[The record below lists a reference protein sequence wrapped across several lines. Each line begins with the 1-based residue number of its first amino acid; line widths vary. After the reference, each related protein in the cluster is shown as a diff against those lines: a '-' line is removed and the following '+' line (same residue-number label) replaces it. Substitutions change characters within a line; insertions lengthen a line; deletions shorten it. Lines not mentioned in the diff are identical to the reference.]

1 MISSEFAT
9 AVWLRIFTIANM
21 LSFTAKDQVND
32 TIEYSFTQFPILQ
45 FYFEEPVCPP
55 TIKTLT
61 RVTGMM
67 PGAVSQAVE
76 QLVEQGLLARVPA
89 EDGRRGCT
97 FLPTEKLL
105 AVREKAV
112 RHFTKMRDAGVAANS
127 VSREELELV
136 DSMMVRLSRARIG
149 GEHNFLKHPSDLTV
163 PGLVML
169 DESCRTNV
177 QKLPGLMKI
186 LHFTSNLRFPIL
198 IHYYGKRGRMTLGKL
213 RILNCLFLLT
223 TNKSVPPTVK
233 ELAERFRIS
242 PGAVSQTLDAMCQD
256 GMVERV
262 PSPLDR
268 RMTHIRLTAQGL
280 RMRRQSA
287 SACTKF
293 MRNFLENEPP
303 ENVAAFERMLDRVI
317 GFLKTDGREF
327 LSGGEEA
334 WLPENI

>member
-21 LSFTAKDQVND
+21 LSFTAMDQVND
-32 TIEYSFTQFPILQ
+32 TIECSFTQFPILQ

-76 QLVEQGLLARVPA
+76 QLVQQGLLARVPA
-89 EDGRRGCT
+89 ENGRRGCT
-97 FLPTEKLL
+97 FLPAEKLL
-105 AVREKAV
+105 AVREKAL
-112 RHFTKMRDAGVAANS
+112 RHFTKMMDAGVAANS
-127 VSREELELV
+127 VSREELALV

-149 GEHNFLKHPSDLTV
+149 GEHNFLKQPSDLTV

-177 QKLPGLMKI
+177 QNLPGCMKI

-198 IHYYGKRGRMTLGKL
+198 IHYYGNRGRMTLGKL

-242 PGAVSQTLDAMCQD
+242 PGAVSQTLDAMCRD

-268 RMTHIRLTAQGL
+268 RVIHIRLTREGL
-280 RMRRQSA
+280 RMRRQSSA
-287 SACTKF
+287 ACTKF

-303 ENVAAFERMLDRVI
+303 ENVAAFERMLDRTI
-317 GFLKTDGREF
+317 EFLKTGGREY
-327 LSGGEEA
+327 LSGGEEV

>member
-9 AVWLRIFTIANM
+9 AVWLRIFTIADM

-32 TIEYSFTQFPILQ
+32 TIECSFTQFPILQ

-76 QLVEQGLLARVPA
+76 QLVQQGLLARVPA

-105 AVREKAV
+105 AVREKAL
-112 RHFTKMRDAGVAANS
+112 RHFTKMMDAGVAANS

-177 QKLPGLMKI
+177 QNLPGCMKI

-242 PGAVSQTLDAMCQD
+242 PGAVSQTLDAMCRD

-262 PSPLDR
+262 PSPLDHR
-268 RMTHIRLTAQGL
+268 VIHIRLTREGL

-293 MRNFLENEPP
+293 MHNFLENEPP
-303 ENVAAFERMLDRVI
+303 ENVAAFERMLDRTI
-317 GFLKTDGREF
+317 EFLKTEGRDY
-327 LSGGEEA
+327 LSGGEEV

>member
-1 MISSEFAT
+1 MISSESAT
-9 AVWLRIFTIANM
+9 AIWLKLFTIANL
-21 LSFTAKDQVND
+21 LSFTAKDLVYD
-32 TIEYSFTQFPILQ
+32 TIDCTFAQFPIVQ
-45 FYFEEPVCPP
+45 FFFEEPVRPP

-61 RVTGMM
+61 MVTGMM

-76 QLVEQGLLARVPA
+76 QLVQQGLLARVQA

-97 FLPTEKLL
+97 YQPTAKFL
-105 AVREKAV
+105 AAREKAL

-136 DSMMVRLSRARIG
+136 DSMMVSLSHARIG
-149 GEHNFLKHPSDLTV
+149 GEHNFLKQPSDLTV
-163 PGLVML
+163 PGLVLL

-177 QKLPGLMKI
+177 QNLPGCMKI
-186 LHFTSNLRFPIL
+186 LHFVSNLRFPIL
-198 IHYYGKRGRMTLGKL
+198 IHYYGNRGRMTLGKL

-223 TNKSVPPTVK
+223 TNSAVPPTVK

-242 PGAVSQTLDAMCQD
+242 SGAVSQTLDAMCRD

-293 MRNFLENEPP
+293 MRNFLENESP
-303 ENVAAFERMLDRVI
+303 ENVAAFERMLDRTI
-317 GFLKTDGREF
+317 EFLKTDGREY
-327 LSGGEEA
+327 LSGGEEV